1 MRQGQ
6 KIDLGMNG
14 YDELF
19 MTDEQRRENKLPNM
33 MCCLDAQ
40 RMCNAAQFE
49 KISLSDLTFLTIFL
63 QLTSERENKAHGR
76 KDVIMQNVCMG
87 SEKGS
92 EKCKN

>member
-1 MRQGQ
+1 
-6 KIDLGMNG
+6 
-14 YDELF
+14 
-19 MTDEQRRENKLPNM
+19 
-33 MCCLDAQ
+33 
-40 RMCNAAQFE
+40 MCNAAQFE